1 MANLDDVKTMLVSLL
16 KAGSPKPPALE
27 ETSKDAAHNVADGFD
42 PDNLLAHTDLYRDEQ
57 GNLLPSKL
65 LVVPLMGHPVLPAQ
79 LSTVQLSISWLDI
92 ITEVISSSHHTFAL
106 FNIDESAAGK
116 KSFSLED
123 LPKVGTVVRLMSARS
138 TGEDIDLIVEGVR
151 RVSIIEHDPV
161 TNWASVRY
169 PEIEYRLAN
178 PTLKDK
184 LFANTQALRDSL
196 TRSVEFE
203 KKIAALRQ
211 ERFEY
216 ARDIGIELEPVA
228 PSPAADSTPNLAQWR
243 YVLTH
248 DDKRIGCLSKAK
260 LKTLFEFLGLG
271 DLSPEAKERI
281 AINLARPSQLELDKL
296 NEYNREINDLLSER
310 SAQLMQDWET
320 LAPKSRELAASLL
333 SPSEREL
340 SAVKSVLEASRP
352 LEQSSSSTS
361 APAAADEPTEAKTE
375 AQVQSAAQPE
385 APGAA
390 QDPSESADQPLSA
403 LTADF
408 LKLLKAERVRS
419 ASEDEAPYVV
429 ADSLGHKAP
438 EAEADD
444 AQFLSAM
451 SALLD
456 AKSTQDQGSRRDEL
470 FALIAKVGRQEEKDT
485 QQAVKDFT
493 SKAVAGILEQTP
505 KEQDLEAPVTGP
517 NIGFINDD
525 TAVVTFMPGRESSED
540 LLLRLNEIQK
550 EHEQQLRRDAAAS
563 KLIAQ
568 VDDVSGA
575 ALADDDAP
583 GASGGFDIL
592 GDQTNEDG
600 STETRIVIDGDKPMS
615 PDLKELLSYLMQ
627 GKDLSQIAL
636 SEREQAESEFK
647 DQAERDQADYQ
658 DSEAKSAATASG
670 DAAEAS
676 AGDSADKTKAKALG
690 LGRNDKWGAL
700 QRAAMIRSKL
710 AALLGGKVIFGVSN
724 LDENQ
729 EGAQRALELRAYSLG
744 ITLALQELV
753 PNHPLITE
761 EIRQYLAHLN
771 MSDPSVLADCAAA
784 LTSASNEELQQVLDT
799 VPVLPRAKLSFELIT
814 RDLAAVKL
822 QDKIRTSVVDN
833 IQKRQK
839 DYFLREQLNEIKK
852 ELGLVA
858 DEKDLDVEKFKERM
872 AKLNPPEHI
881 KARFEDEIAKLSL
894 LETASPEYGVT
905 RNYIDILT
913 TIPWGK
919 KAKDLMAQPEADA
932 APQDETKDEAKP
944 EAAQDAQADAALA
957 AKAKAEAKT
966 DSKAEANT
974 DADTDAQADADT
986 DAQAE
991 ADTDAQAEAKTD
1003 SKAEA
1008 QPEAKESFDLER
1020 ARAILDEDHEGLQ
1033 DVKDRI
1039 IEFLAVGALKGET
1052 SGQIM
1057 LFVGPPGV
1065 GKTSIGK
1072 SIARALG
1079 RPFYR
1084 LSLGGID
1091 DVSEI
1096 KGHRKT
1102 YVGAMPGKI
1111 VAALRE
1117 TKVMNPVIMLDEIDK
1132 LGKSY
1137 HGDPD
1142 SALLETLDPEQNKNF
1157 LDVYLDEKLDLSGCL
1172 FICTANGTETISPP
1186 LLDRMDPIRLSGY
1199 IAKEKFAIA
1208 QKHLIPRAYEAA
1220 GIKPKSRIKIPDET
1234 ITSLIEG
1241 YARESG
1247 VRSLERAIAK
1257 LIRKAAVKLVEGK
1270 SRITIKPGDLEAYLG
1285 TAPFR
1290 REKMLQG
1297 VGIMTGLAWTSVGGA
1312 TLPVESIVTNHDSA
1326 GFKLTGSL
1334 GDVMKESANIAYS
1347 FMQSHLGWYADL
1359 KQLAAR
1365 DAAEMELLYGPE
1377 EPEAEDTDSN
1387 DGNNGKSSKKPR
1399 QSLNFFANK
1408 TVHLHVP
1415 EGAIPKDGPSAG
1427 VTMATSLLSLA
1438 LNEAPK
1444 SGYAMT
1450 GELTLTGHVLPIG
1463 GLREKVIAARRMGIF
1478 NLIVP
1483 IGNEGDVKEL
1493 PEQVKSG
1500 VTFTYAD
1507 TFNDVAYTLFDDVK
1521 ERLKLRPNFTA
1532 PKSEHFKVKP
1542 EAEGAKAPAAKQPV
1556 TKKPATKA
1564 KTSVAELQAETP
1576 QAPAIKKPAVKAKTV
1591 AAQATKKPAA
1601 KTKTVA
1607 AQATKKPAAKTK
1619 TVAAQATKKPAAK
1632 TAPVKAK
1639 APANKAVKPKAGSKA
1654 KPAGKAE
1661 PKVGSKAGSK
1671 AKAKK

>member
-1 MANLDDVKTMLVSLL
+1 MANLNDVKTMLVSLL
-16 KAGSPKPPALE
+16 KAGSPKAAAPE
-27 ETSKDAAHNVADGFD
+27 EASKDAGHSVADGFD

-65 LVVPLMGHPVLPAQ
+65 LVIPLMGHPVLPAQ
-79 LSTVQLSISWLDI
+79 LTTVQLGINWLDI

-106 FNIDESAAGK
+106 FNVPESAAGK
-116 KSFSLED
+116 KLLSVED
-123 LPKVGTVVRLMSARS
+123 MPKVGTVVRLMSARS
-138 TGEDIDLIVEGVR
+138 SGEDIDLIVEGVR
-151 RVSIIEHDPV
+151 RVSIIEHNPA
-161 TNWASVRY
+161 TNWATVRY

-178 PTLKDK
+178 PTIKDK

-203 KKIAALRQ
+203 QKIAALRQ
-211 ERFEY
+211 ERRDY
-216 ARDIGIELEPVA
+216 ARSIGIELEPLAPA
-228 PSPAADSTPNLAQWR
+228 PSGEGPHLAQWR

-260 LKTLFEFLGLG
+260 LNTLFDFLGLG
-271 DLSPEAKERI
+271 HLDAKTKERI
-281 AINLARPSQLELDKL
+281 AINLARPSQVELDKL
-296 NEYNREINDLLSER
+296 NEYNREINDLLVER
-310 SAQLMQDWET
+310 SAQLRHDWEV
-320 LAPKSRELAASLL
+320 LAPKSRELAANLL
-333 SPSEREL
+333 SPTEREL
-340 SAVKSVLEASRP
+340 TVVR
-352 LEQSSSSTS
+352 
-361 APAAADEPTEAKTE
+361 AALNPPTESKDA
-375 AQVQSAAQPE
+375 QSAAEPKAEPKSASKAAAEVSAGPVEAQAEATSETAAEAAAEAGESKAPE
-385 APGAA
+385 
-390 QDPSESADQPLSA
+390 QPLSA

-408 LKLLKAERVRS
+408 LKLIKAERVHP
-419 ASEDEAPYVV
+419 ALVDEGEFLV
-429 ADSLGHKAP
+429 ADSMGHNVKPATDDS
-438 EAEADD
+438 ADAD
-444 AQFLSAM
+444 YNYKFLAAM
-451 SALLD
+451 SALLEGKESPDLSALSADEPD
-456 AKSTQDQGSRRDEL
+456 ANLLSRRDEL
-470 FALIAKVGRQEEKDT
+470 FDLIAKVGRQEEKET

-493 SKAVAGILEQTP
+493 SKAVAGVLAQTP
-505 KEQDLEAPVTGP
+505 KDDNDEAPVTGP

-540 LLLRLNEIQK
+540 LLLRLTEIQK
-550 EHEQQLRRDAAAS
+550 EQEAQLRRDAAAS

-568 VDDVSGA
+568 VDEDSGA
-575 ALADDDAP
+575 GVDSDFGDETE
-583 GASGGFDIL
+583 ASFGII

-600 STETRIVIDGDKPMS
+600 STETRIVIDGDKPM
-615 PDLKELLSYLMQ
+615 PDDLKELLSYLMQ
-627 GKDLSQIAL
+627 GKDLAEISQA
-636 SEREQAESEFK
+636 EREKAESS
-647 DQAERDQADYQ
+647 DQAELDDAAYKEDEG
-658 DSEAKSAATASG
+658 SGKSAA
-670 DAAEAS
+670 
-676 AGDSADKTKAKALG
+676 KPLG
-690 LGRNDKWGAL
+690 LGRDDKWGAL

-710 AALLGGKVIFGVSN
+710 ATLLGGKVIFGVSPV
-724 LDENQ
+724 DENQ
-729 EGAQRALELRAYSLG
+729 DGAQRALELRAYTLG
-744 ITLALQELV
+744 ITMALQELV
-753 PNHPLITE
+753 PNNPTITE
-761 EIRQYLAHLN
+761 EIRQYLAHIN
-771 MSDPSVLADCAAA
+771 MSDPSVLADCGAS
-784 LTSASNEELQQVLDT
+784 LTSASNEELQQILDT
-799 VPVLPRAKLSFELIT
+799 VPILPRAKLSFELIT

-852 ELGLVA
+852 ELGLTA
-858 DEKDLDVEKFKERM
+858 DEKDLDIEKFKERM
-872 AKLNPPEHI
+872 AKLDPPAHI
-881 KARFEDEIAKLSL
+881 KERFDDEIEKLAL

-913 TIPWGK
+913 TIPWGQ
-919 KAKDLMAQPEADA
+919 KAKDLIAKQEAEA
-932 APQDETKDEAKP
+932 EAK
-944 EAAQDAQADAALA
+944 AAD
-957 AKAKAEAKT
+957 AKAKSEDKSADGKSEDKTSDAKSEDKT
-966 DSKAEANT
+966 SDQAADKEDKSEDK
-974 DADTDAQADADT
+974 DAKS
-986 DAQAE
+986 E
-991 ADTDAQAEAKTD
+991 VKVEKI
-1003 SKAEA
+1003 EG
-1008 QPEAKESFDLER
+1008 KESFNLER

-1220 GIKPKSRIKIPDET
+1220 GIKPASRIKIPDET

-1270 SRITIKPGDLEAYLG
+1270 SRITIKPDDLETYLG

-1290 REKMLQG
+1290 REKMLKG

-1312 TLPVESIVTNHDSA
+1312 TLPVESIVTSDEAA

-1334 GDVMKESANIAYS
+1334 GDVMKESASIAYS
-1347 FMQSHLGWYADL
+1347 FLQSHLGWYADL
-1359 KQLAAR
+1359 KALAAR
-1365 DAAEMELLYGPE
+1365 DAAEREALYGPE
-1377 EPEAEDTDSN
+1377 EEETDES
-1387 DGNNGKSSKKPR
+1387 GKKKER
-1399 QSLNFFANK
+1399 KSLNFFAHK

-1444 SGYAMT
+1444 EGYAMT

-1478 NLIVP
+1478 NLIIP

-1493 PEQVKSG
+1493 PAQVRSG

-1507 TFNDVAYTLFDDVK
+1507 TYNDVAYTLFDDVK
-1521 ERLKLRPNFTA
+1521 ARLEQRPNFKA
-1532 PKSEHFKVKP
+1532 PKSEYFKVKA
-1542 EAEGAKAPAAKQPV
+1542 EAKD
-1556 TKKPATKA
+1556 KKD
-1564 KTSVAELQAETP
+1564 
-1576 QAPAIKKPAVKAKTV
+1576 KK
-1591 AAQATKKPAA
+1591 
-1601 KTKTVA
+1601 
-1607 AQATKKPAAKTK
+1607 
-1619 TVAAQATKKPAAK
+1619 
-1632 TAPVKAK
+1632 
-1639 APANKAVKPKAGSKA
+1639 SE
-1654 KPAGKAE
+1654 KAE
-1661 PKVGSKAGSK
+1661 HADKKKKSKK
-1671 AKAKK
+1671 

>member
-1 MANLDDVKTMLVSLL
+1 M
-16 KAGSPKPPALE
+16 
-27 ETSKDAAHNVADGFD
+27 
-42 PDNLLAHTDLYRDEQ
+42 
-57 GNLLPSKL
+57 
-65 LVVPLMGHPVLPAQ
+65 
-79 LSTVQLSISWLDI
+79 
-92 ITEVISSSHHTFAL
+92 
-106 FNIDESAAGK
+106 
-116 KSFSLED
+116 
-123 LPKVGTVVRLMSARS
+123 
-138 TGEDIDLIVEGVR
+138 
-151 RVSIIEHDPV
+151 
-161 TNWASVRY
+161 
-169 PEIEYRLAN
+169 
-178 PTLKDK
+178 
-184 LFANTQALRDSL
+184 
-196 TRSVEFE
+196 
-203 KKIAALRQ
+203 
-211 ERFEY
+211 
-216 ARDIGIELEPVA
+216 
-228 PSPAADSTPNLAQWR
+228 
-243 YVLTH
+243 
-248 DDKRIGCLSKAK
+248 
-260 LKTLFEFLGLG
+260 
-271 DLSPEAKERI
+271 
-281 AINLARPSQLELDKL
+281 
-296 NEYNREINDLLSER
+296 
-310 SAQLMQDWET
+310 
-320 LAPKSRELAASLL
+320 
-333 SPSEREL
+333 
-340 SAVKSVLEASRP
+340 
-352 LEQSSSSTS
+352 
-361 APAAADEPTEAKTE
+361 
-375 AQVQSAAQPE
+375 
-385 APGAA
+385 
-390 QDPSESADQPLSA
+390 
-403 LTADF
+403 
-408 LKLLKAERVRS
+408 RS

-444 AQFLSAM
+444 AQFLAAM

-525 TAVVTFMPGRESSED
+525 TAVVTFMPGREFSED

-550 EHEQQLRRDAAAS
+550 EHEQQLRRDAVAS

-700 QRAAMIRSKL
+700 QRAALIRSKL

-932 APQDETKDEAKP
+932 AHQDETKDEAKP
-944 EAAQDAQADAALA
+944 QAAQAAQADAASA
-957 AKAKAEAKT
+957 AKA
-966 DSKAEANT
+966 
-974 DADTDAQADADT
+974 
-986 DAQAE
+986 
-991 ADTDAQAEAKTD
+991 
-1003 SKAEA
+1003 KAEA

-1172 FICTANGTETISPP
+1172 FICTANGTETISSP

-1312 TLPVESIVTNHDSA
+1312 TLPVESIVTNHDSV

-1556 TKKPATKA
+1556 TKA
-1564 KTSVAELQAETP
+1564 S
-1576 QAPAIKKPAVKAKTV
+1576 
-1591 AAQATKKPAA
+1591 AA
-1601 KTKTVA
+1601 KTK
-1607 AQATKKPAAKTK
+1607 PS
-1619 TVAAQATKKPAAK
+1619 AAQATKKPAAK

-1661 PKVGSKAGSK
+1661 PKVGSKA
-1671 AKAKK
+1671 KAKK

>member
-228 PSPAADSTPNLAQWR
+228 PSPAVDSTPNLAQWR

-352 LEQSSSSTS
+352 LEQSSSSTL
-361 APAAADEPTEAKTE
+361 APAAADEPTKTKAEAETKTEAEAKTE
-375 AQVQSAAQPE
+375 AETKAESQAQSAAQPE

-390 QDPSESADQPLSA
+390 QNPSESAEQPLSA

-658 DSEAKSAATASG
+658 DSEAKSAAAASG

-919 KAKDLMAQPEADA
+919 KAKDLMAQSEADA
-932 APQDETKDEAKP
+932 ATPDEAQP
-944 EAAQDAQADAALA
+944 QDAQAAA
-957 AKAKAEAKT
+957 AKADDTAETKAETSAEISLEDKSAADQGEAAKDKDAKSEAEAKT
-966 DSKAEANT
+966 DA
-974 DADTDAQADADT
+974 
-986 DAQAE
+986 
-991 ADTDAQAEAKTD
+991 
-1003 SKAEA
+1003 KAEA
-1008 QPEAKESFDLER
+1008 QPEAKESFDLAR

-1142 SALLETLDPEQNKNF
+1142 SAWLETLDPEQNKNF

-1521 ERLKLRPNFTA
+1521 ERLKLRHNFTA

-1564 KTSVAELQAETP
+1564 SAAKTKPSAAQAKSAA
-1576 QAPAIKKPAVKAKTV
+1576 APAEPQVPTAKKPAS
-1591 AAQATKKPAA
+1591 

-1607 AQATKKPAAKTK
+1607 AQATKKH
-1619 TVAAQATKKPAAK
+1619 AAK
-1632 TAPVKAK
+1632 TAPAKAK

-1661 PKVGSKAGSK
+1661 PKVGTKAGSK